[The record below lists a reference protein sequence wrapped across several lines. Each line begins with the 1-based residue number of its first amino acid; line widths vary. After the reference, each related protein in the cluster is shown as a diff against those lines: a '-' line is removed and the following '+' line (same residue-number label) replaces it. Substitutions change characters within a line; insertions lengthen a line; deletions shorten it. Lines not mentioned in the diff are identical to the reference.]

1 MKEVFVE
8 VKNFGSCFGVN
19 SKRRHNCVHLAY
31 LSFFN
36 IVATPCLKTQATR
49 LRQLMASSILKT
61 LTVRKPQVCP
71 LTNSIE

>member
-8 VKNFGSCFGVN
+8 VKNYGSCFGVN
-19 SKRRHNCVHLAY
+19 SKRRDNCVHLAY

-36 IVATPCLKTQATR
+36 IVATPCLKKQATR